1 MALPTV
7 KLTQAV
13 KNRIFAALIGAGVV
27 GPSAYIATELTI
39 PSESIVLIPHGDPV
53 DLQTICA
60 GHLVKKGEVLKKSYT
75 LDECIAIFVA
85 DWKLHQKLLAGVV
98 KVPYKSPWM
107 QGAFEDFTFNKGI
120 GNVASST
127 LLKKLNNKQYDAACE
142 QLTQWVYAKGVKLPG
157 LVIRASK
164 QYKYCMGDE
173 PADYKRNME
182 MWMGEESER

>member
-13 KNRIFAALIGAGVV
+13 KNRIFAALIGAGVA
-27 GPSAYIATELTI
+27 GPSAYVATELTV
-39 PSESIVLIPHGDPV
+39 PSESIVLIPHADPV
-53 DLQTICA
+53 GLQTICA

-107 QGAFEDFTFNKGI
+107 KAALTDFTFNKGI
-120 GNVASST
+120 SNVSSST
-127 LLKKLNNKQYDAACE
+127 LLKKLNSKDYDGACQE
-142 QLTQWVYAKGVKLPG
+142 LTKWVYGKVSGVMKVLPG
-157 LVIRASK
+157 LVTRATK
-164 QYKYCMGDE
+164 QYQYCMGE
-173 PADYKRNME
+173 APGDYTPKMKA
-182 MWMGEESER
+182 WK